1 MKRCKLFFL
10 FSLLFQ
16 TIVSYGQTSLNGRVI
31 NDQDEALSDVSIRNL
46 KNSFQTKS
54 GKNGDFHMEGN
65 IGDTLMVSYLGYETL
80 FYTVQ
85 AVNENVITLF
95 PENVLLDDV
104 VVVGYGTQKRS
115 NLSGSIS
122 SVNQEALLSAPNT
135 NAATVLQGTV
145 SGLRVQQ
152 TTGEPG
158 ASPTI
163 SFRGGTEFNG
173 SGTPLYVVDGVIV
186 PSLYGINSSDI
197 ESIDLLKDAASTA
210 IYGARASNGV
220 VLVTTKKGRKGATKV
235 TYQLKYANNYIRRN
249 PVAYLNAADYIT
261 WNRQGIASRYQ
272 ANIADGNA
280 SQATS
285 TANQMNSA
293 SWGWTTNASYI
304 FPDGKYTTQL
314 LTDQNRYLLD
324 QEGWGLLVDRN
335 PIQPYLADSIVYK
348 GVSQRQLED
357 LILQQSSYH
366 QHYINFSGGSDTF
379 TFNLGLGTV
388 KDVGMVIGS
397 ALKRHNLN
405 FNGGLK
411 VNKDLSVN
419 LNLSAYSVSATPSYV
434 SASSTS
440 NIGGVI
446 QRFGGAAPTL
456 RLYNDETGE
465 PLPGG
470 DATGIGSPLYFEN
483 IYYDKTGE
491 NRFSGGL
498 NIEYRILEN
507 LKLIGN
513 ANGFLRFNENDAFT
527 KAYQNGSRGDMITTR
542 NASFSRNKT
551 QQYTLNSFLQY
562 DDSFGLHHLNAL
574 LGGEYFEYRYY
585 TASASAMGAATDFIP
600 WLSAS
605 TEAVGVPSS
614 AFSQWE
620 RMVSGISRI
629 NYDYDDRIL
638 FTMNLRYDGTSRLSD
653 YKFDYFPGMSLGWN
667 MHRERFFNQS
677 AFARII
683 SNLKPRI
690 SWGQNGSVNSVDYF
704 MTDSPFG
711 NVGTYDGSAG
721 VGPSGFVNTALK
733 WEKVSATN
741 FGVDLGLF
749 NNRLNFNVDYFIRNV
764 YNKVAS
770 LGIPSWTGFSNYTTN
785 LGQLQNKGIELEAQ
799 IYALRNVHGFNW
811 RIGGTLTHVKNNVVK
826 LPDNGLDGNR
836 QGTTEVWNPNT
847 SRYEQV
853 GGLYEGRRVG
863 LDEVWAYVY
872 DGIYT
877 TQAQLDE
884 DVLLYNSNLPYSNK
898 TLKFLGDARWR
909 DINEDG
915 VIDSYDRVYVGRTT
929 PSIQGGFHSNLTWK
943 GLGLYTQF
951 DYALGFVIIDQS
963 WLRGMAQA
971 QGSANMP
978 VDVKYTY
985 SEYTPDGTL
994 PRFYWANYGGNYIA
1008 AANYYQK
1015 GDYLALREVTLS
1027 YEFDENILSRWT
1039 KSRIKGLRAYISGSN
1054 LIYFTKYNGTLPEV
1068 GGDDPGRFPLPRRM
1082 TFGINL
1088 TL

>member
-1 MKRCKLFFL
+1 MIRCKLIFL
-10 FSLLFQ
+10 FGLIALTATSYAQ
-16 TIVSYGQTSLNGRVI
+16 TTLTGYVVNDLEEILPGVTVQNRINASQAMSDENG
-31 NDQDEALSDVSIRNL
+31 
-46 KNSFQTKS
+46 SFRIA
-54 GKNGDFHMEGN
+54 GN
-65 IGDTLMVSYLGYETL
+65 IGDTLLVSYMGYETL
-80 FYTVQ
+80 SYIVQ
-85 AVNENVITLF
+85 SLNNNRIQLVSQ
-95 PENVLLDDV
+95 NVLIDDV

-115 NLSGSIS
+115 KLSGSIS
-122 SVNQEALLSAPNT
+122 SVNKEALLSAPNT
-135 NAATVLQGTV
+135 NAATALQGTV

-152 TTGEPG
+152 TTGNPG

-173 SGTPLYVVDGVIV
+173 TGTPLYVVDGVIV
-186 PSLYGINSSDI
+186 PSLYGINASDI

-220 VLVTTKKGRKGATKV
+220 VLVTTKKGRKGSTKV
-235 TYQLKYANNYIRRN
+235 EYQLKHANNYVRRN
-249 PVAYLNAADYIT
+249 PVEYLSAEDYII

-280 SQATS
+280 SQASS

-293 SWGWTTNASYI
+293 SWGWTTNSSYA
-304 FPDGKYTTQL
+304 FPDGKYTTQI
-314 LTDQNRYLLD
+314 LTDQNRYLLGR
-324 QEGWGLLVDRN
+324 EGWSLLVDRN
-335 PIQPYLADSIVYK
+335 PIQPHLADSIIYK

-357 LILQQSSYH
+357 LILQSSNYNE
-366 QHYINFSGGSDTF
+366 HYINFSGGSDISN
-379 TFNLGLGTV
+379 FNLGIGTV

-397 ALKRHNLN
+397 ELKRHNMN

-411 VNKDLSVN
+411 VNKDLSIN
-419 LNLSAYSVSATPSYV
+419 LNLAAYNVSATPSYV
-434 SASSTS
+434 NASSTS
-440 NIGGVI
+440 NLGGVI

-470 DATGIGSPLYFEN
+470 DANGIGSPLYFED
-483 IYYDKTGE
+483 IYYNKTGE

-498 NIEYRILEN
+498 NIEYAILKN
-507 LKLIGN
+507 LKLVGN
-513 ANGFLRFNENDAFT
+513 ANGFLRFNENDTFT

-542 NASFSRNKT
+542 NASFDRNKT

-562 DDSFGLHHLNAL
+562 TNSFGRHNVNAL
-574 LGGEYFEYRYY
+574 LGGEYFEYRHY
-585 TASASAMGAATDFIP
+585 TASASALGAATDFIP
-600 WLSAS
+600 WMSAS

-620 RMVSGISRI
+620 RMVSGIGRV

-653 YKFDYFPGMSLGWN
+653 NKFDYFPGMSLGWN
-667 MHRERFFNQS
+667 IHRESFFQRS
-677 AFARII
+677 ALSDIV

-690 SWGQNGSVNSVDYF
+690 SWGQNGSVSSVGYF
-704 MTDSPFG
+704 VTDAPFG
-711 NVGTYDGSAG
+711 NVGTYDGNAG
-721 VGPSGFVNTALK
+721 VGPAGFINTALK
-733 WEKVSATN
+733 WEKVSASN
-741 FGVDLGLF
+741 FGIDLGLF
-749 NNRLNFNVDYFIRNV
+749 NNRVNFNVDYFIRDV

-785 LGQLQNKGIELEAQ
+785 LGQLRNKGIELETQ
-799 IYALRNVHGFNW
+799 IYALRNANGFNW
-811 RIGGTLTHVKNNVVK
+811 RLGGTFTHVKNYVIE

-836 QGTTEVWNPNT
+836 QSTTEVWNPRT
-847 SRYEQV
+847 STYEQV

-863 LDEVWAYVY
+863 LDEVWAHVY

-877 TQAQLDE
+877 TQEQLDE
-884 DVLLYNSNLPYSNK
+884 DILLYNSNLGYSNK

-909 DINEDG
+909 DINEDDI
-915 VIDSYDRVYVGRTT
+915 IDSYDRVYVGRTT
-929 PSIQGGFHSNLTWK
+929 PTIQGGFHSNLTWK

-985 SEYTPDGTL
+985 SEYTPSGTL
-994 PRFYWANYGGNYIA
+994 PRFYWANYGGNYIG

-1027 YEFDENILSRWT
+1027 YQLDEDLLQRWV
-1039 KSRIKGLRAYISGSN
+1039 KNRVKGVRAYVSGSN
-1054 LIYFTKYNGTLPEV
+1054 LAYFTRYNGTLPEV

-1082 TFGINL
+1082 TFGLNI